1 MLGLQSTTK
10 RIEEKREDITAW
22 MKVKRSEVAIPIY
35 GSVDIRD
42 AGWKVGVVDANH
54 FPAGFNNISQHDF
67 DELAHLFA
75 EHIHLNHPDCGW
87 VHIFPESHTR
97 NQGYVENIITIKRLI
112 EQAGFRCTVGSPD
125 LDEFGTLH
133 GISGPLKLDL
143 VQLDDNGE
151 LNVDGQFPD
160 LILLNND
167 LTGGTIPGLQ
177 TTNVSPPAEMGWH
190 VRRKSEHYACL
201 QPYVKEIAAL
211 LDIDPWHMMP
221 RWFVSENKCLTED
234 ACRIKL
240 AAEIDEFL
248 ASIQTKYDEL
258 GIEEKPFAVM
268 KNDSGTYG
276 LGILILESGD
286 AILNLSNR
294 KINKLRYAKGGS
306 DVENF
311 LIQEGIPTNMRTEEG
326 APVEPVG
333 YLVGGEAAAWF
344 YRINPKKSA
353 RDNLNSPS
361 AIFTSASEATQRYGE
376 HSETWHA
383 LLAELSM
390 LAMGAEAAL
399 RGK

>member
-1 MLGLQSTTK
+1 MLNLQSTNERLEK
-10 RIEEKREDITAW
+10 KREAIMAW

-54 FPAGFNNISQHDF
+54 FPAGFNNISKDDF
-67 DELAHLFA
+67 QELTQLFA
-75 EHIHLNHPDCGW
+75 EHIHHHHPACRW

-97 NQGYVENIITIKRLI
+97 NQGYVENIVTIKRLI
-112 EQAGFRCTVGSPD
+112 KQAGFRCTVGSPD

-133 GISGPLKLDL
+133 GISGPLTLDF
-143 VQLDDNGE
+143 VRLDDDGE
-151 LNVDGQFPD
+151 LTVDGQRPD

-177 TTNVSPPAEMGWH
+177 TTNISPPPEMGWH

-201 QPYVKEIAAL
+201 QPYVEEMATL
-211 LDIDPWHMMP
+211 LGIDPWHMMP
-221 RWFVSENKCLTED
+221 SWFVSQNKCLTED
-234 ACRIKL
+234 SCRIKL
-240 AAEIDEFL
+240 AEEIDEFL
-248 ASIQTKYDEL
+248 DSIQRKYDQL
-258 GIEEKPFAVM
+258 GIDEKPFAVM

-311 LIQEGIPTNMRTEEG
+311 LIQEGIPTSMETEEG
-326 APVEPVG
+326 APVEPVV

-376 HSETWHA
+376 HSQTWHA
-383 LLAELSM
+383 LLSELSM

-399 RGK
+399 RG

>member
-1 MLGLQSTTK
+1 MLELNNANK
-10 RIEEKREDITAW
+10 RLEEKREEITAW

-42 AGWKVGVVDANH
+42 TGWKVGVVDANH
-54 FPAGFNNISQHDF
+54 FPAGFNNISEDDF
-67 DELAHLFA
+67 DELGDLFK
-75 EHIHLNHPDCGW
+75 EHINHNHPDCQW

-97 NQGYVENIITIKRLI
+97 NQGYVENISTIKRLI
-112 EQAGFRCTVGSPD
+112 ERAGFRCTVGSPD

-143 VQLDDNGE
+143 VELDSDGE
-151 LNVDGQFPD
+151 LVLDGQQPD

-167 LTGGTIPGLQ
+167 LTGGAIPGLQ
-177 TTNVSPPAEMGWH
+177 TNNISPPTEMGWH

-201 QPYVKEIAAL
+201 KPYVEEIATL

-221 RWFVSENKCLTED
+221 RWFVSKNKCLTED
-234 ACRIKL
+234 SCRIKL
-240 AAEIDEFL
+240 AQEIDEFL
-248 ASIQTKYDEL
+248 ASIQNKYDEL
-258 GIEEKPFAVM
+258 GIEDKPFVVM

-294 KINKLRYAKGGS
+294 KANKLRYAKGGS

-311 LIQEGIPTNMRTEEG
+311 LIQEGIPTTMKTEEG
-326 APVEPVG
+326 APVEPVV

-353 RDNLNSPS
+353 RENLNSPS
-361 AIFTSASEATQRYGE
+361 AIFTRAADATQRYGE
-376 HSETWHA
+376 HSQTWHA

-399 RGK
+399 RG

>member
-1 MLGLQSTTK
+1 MLELNNANK
-10 RIEEKREDITAW
+10 RLEEKREEITAW

-42 AGWKVGVVDANH
+42 TGWKVGVVDANH
-54 FPAGFNNISQHDF
+54 FPAGFNNISEDDF
-67 DELAHLFA
+67 DELGDLFK
-75 EHIHLNHPDCGW
+75 EHINHNHPDCQW

-97 NQGYVENIITIKRLI
+97 NQGYVENISTIKRLI
-112 EQAGFRCTVGSPD
+112 ERAGFRCTVGSPD

-143 VQLDDNGE
+143 VELDSDGE
-151 LNVDGQFPD
+151 LVLDGQQPD

-167 LTGGTIPGLQ
+167 LTGGAIPGLQ
-177 TTNVSPPAEMGWH
+177 TNNISPPTEMGWH

-201 QPYVKEIAAL
+201 KPYVEEIATF

-221 RWFVSENKCLTED
+221 RWFVSKNKCLTED
-234 ACRIKL
+234 SCRIKL
-240 AAEIDEFL
+240 AQEIDEFL
-248 ASIQTKYDEL
+248 ASIQNKYDEL
-258 GIEEKPFAVM
+258 GIEDKPFVVM

-286 AILNLSNR
+286 AILNLSKR
-294 KINKLRYAKGGS
+294 KANKLRYAKGGN

-311 LIQEGIPTNMRTEEG
+311 LIQEGIPTTMKTEEG
-326 APVEPVG
+326 APVEPVV

-353 RDNLNSPS
+353 RENLNSPS
-361 AIFTSASEATQRYGE
+361 AIFTSAAEATQRYGE
-376 HSETWHA
+376 HSQTWHA

-399 RGK
+399 RG